1 MPTTSLNKTQVQT
14 QVLRRLLKEYLEC
27 VTGFRVG
34 NCEELRNA
42 VRSVASSMGGELS
55 RDALRIIEGG
65 GYEP

>member
-1 MPTTSLNKTQVQT
+1 MPTSLTQT
-14 QVLRRLLKEYLEC
+14 QTLKRLLKEYLEC

-42 VRSVASSMGGELS
+42 VKSIAKSIDGELA
-55 RDALRIIEGG
+55 RDALRLIEGD

>member
-1 MPTTSLNKTQVQT
+1 
-14 QVLRRLLKEYLEC
+14 LEC

-42 VRSVASSMGGELS
+42 VKSIAKSIDGELA
-55 RDALRIIEGG
+55 RDALRLIEGD